1 MMVIIYLINFY
12 LSLINN
18 MTKIKNIV
26 ARQIFDS
33 RGNPTVEADVI
44 TSNGVLG
51 RAAVPSGA
59 STGEH
64 EAVEL
69 RDETKDFMGKSVFRA
84 VKNVNESIFKELKN
98 LSVFDQELIDSKMIE
113 LDNTANKSKLGAN
126 AILSVSLAVA
136 KAAAIEK
143 KISLFRYLGNDK
155 SNVLPVPLMNIIN
168 GGSHSDSP
176 ISFQE
181 FMIVPIG
188 ASNFSHALQIGN
200 EVFHNLKLI
209 LKSRGLSTA
218 VGDEGG
224 FAPDLEGTEDAI
236 NTIIKAV
243 EKAGYK
249 IKEDVMIALDCASS
263 EFFKDGYYDYSI
275 FESGNNSK
283 LTSEEQVNFLVD
295 LCEKYPIISIEDGM
309 DENDWD
315 GWKLLTEKIGDKVQ
329 LVGDDLFVTD
339 ISRLSKGI
347 NEKIGNSIL
356 IKFNQVGS
364 LTETISSI
372 NLASENNFTSVI
384 SHRSGETE
392 DSTISDLCVAFNTG
406 QIKTGSMS
414 RSDRMSKYNQLI
426 RIEEE
431 LGDSAIYLGK
441 KAFNLN
447 F

>member
-1 MMVIIYLINFY
+1 
-12 LSLINN
+12 

-33 RGNPTVEADVI
+33 RGNPTVETDVI

-51 RAAVPSGA
+51 RASVPSGA
-59 STGEH
+59 STGQH

-263 EFFKDGYYDYSI
+263 EFFEDGYYDYSI
-275 FESGNNSK
+275 FESGNKTK
-283 LTSEEQVNFLVD
+283 LTSEEQVNFLVE

-372 NLASENNFTSVI
+372 NLALENNFTSVI

-431 LGDSAIYLGK
+431 LGESAVYLGK
-441 KAFNLN
+441 KAFKLN

>member
-1 MMVIIYLINFY
+1 
-12 LSLINN
+12 
-18 MTKIKNIV
+18 MTKIKKIV
-26 ARQIFDS
+26 SRQIFDS
-33 RGNPTVEADVI
+33 RGNPTVETDVI
-44 TSNGVLG
+44 TTNNVIG

-64 EAVEL
+64 ESVEL
-69 RDETKDFMGKSVFRA
+69 RDGLDSYMGKSVFNA
-84 VKNVNESIFKELKN
+84 VKNVNEIISKELNNLSIF
-98 LSVFDQELIDSKMIE
+98 DQKLIDEKMIK
-113 LDNTANKSKLGAN
+113 LDGTNNKSKLGAN
-126 AILSVSLAVA
+126 AILSVSLAVS
-136 KAAAIEK
+136 KAAANEK
-143 KISLFRYLGNDK
+143 NISLFKYLGDSN

-181 FMIVPIG
+181 FMIVPVG
-188 ASNFSHALQIGN
+188 AKSFTNALQIGN
-200 EVFHNLKLI
+200 EVFHNLKSI

-224 FAPDLEGTEDAI
+224 FAPELDGTEDAI
-236 NTIIKAV
+236 NTIIEAV
-243 EKAGYK
+243 NKAGYDMK
-249 IKEDVMIALDCASS
+249 KDVMIALDCASS
-263 EFFKDGYYDYSI
+263 EFYKDGYYDYSI
-275 FESGNNSK
+275 FEKNNSTK
-283 LTSEEQVNFLVD
+283 LNSNQQVDFLVE

-339 ISRLSKGI
+339 LNRLSKGI

-364 LTETISSI
+364 LSETISSI

-392 DSTISDLCVAFNTG
+392 DSTIADLCVAFNTG

-414 RSDRMSKYNQLI
+414 RSDRMSKYNQLL

-431 LGDSAIYLGK
+431 LGENAKFLGK
-441 KAFNLN
+441 EAFNLKLS
-447 F
+447 

>member
-1 MMVIIYLINFY
+1 
-12 LSLINN
+12 
-18 MTKIKNIV
+18 MTKIKKILS
-26 ARQIFDS
+26 RQIFDS
-33 RGNPTVEADVI
+33 RGNPTVETDVI
-44 TSNGVLG
+44 TTNNVIG

-64 EAVEL
+64 ESVEL
-69 RDETKDFMGKSVFRA
+69 RDELNSYMGKSVFNA
-84 VKNVNESIFKELKN
+84 VKNVNEIISKELNN
-98 LSVFDQELIDSKMIE
+98 LSIFDQELIDEKMIK
-113 LDNTANKSKLGAN
+113 LDGTNNKSKLGAN
-126 AILSVSLAVA
+126 AILSVSLAVS
-136 KAAAIEK
+136 KAAANEK
-143 KISLFRYLGNDK
+143 NISLFKYLGDSN

-181 FMIVPIG
+181 FMIVPVG
-188 ASNFSHALQIGN
+188 AKSFTNALQIGN
-200 EVFHNLKLI
+200 EVFHNLKSI

-224 FAPDLEGTEDAI
+224 FAPELDGTEDAI
-236 NTIIKAV
+236 NTIIEAV
-243 EKAGYK
+243 NKAGYEMK
-249 IKEDVMIALDCASS
+249 KDVMIALDCASS
-263 EFFKDGYYDYSI
+263 EFYKDGYYDYSI
-275 FESGNNSK
+275 FEKDNLTK
-283 LTSEEQVNFLVD
+283 LSSNEQVDFLVE

-339 ISRLSKGI
+339 LNRLSKGI

-364 LTETISSI
+364 LSETISSI
-372 NLASENNFTSVI
+372 NLASANNFTSVI

-392 DSTISDLCVAFNTG
+392 DSTIADLCVAFNTG

-414 RSDRMSKYNQLI
+414 RSDRMSKYNQLL

-431 LGDSAIYLGK
+431 LGENAKFLGK
-441 KAFNLN
+441 EAFNLKLS
-447 F
+447 

>member
-1 MMVIIYLINFY
+1 
-12 LSLINN
+12 
-18 MTKIKNIV
+18 MTKIKKIV
-26 ARQIFDS
+26 SRQIFDS
-33 RGNPTVEADVI
+33 RGNPTVETDVI
-44 TSNGVLG
+44 TTNNVIG

-64 EAVEL
+64 ESVEL
-69 RDETKDFMGKSVFRA
+69 RDGLDSYMGKSVFNA
-84 VKNVNESIFKELKN
+84 VKNVNEIISKELNN
-98 LSVFDQELIDSKMIE
+98 LSIFDQELIDEKMIK
-113 LDNTANKSKLGAN
+113 LDGTKNKSKLGAN
-126 AILSVSLAVA
+126 AILSVSLAVS
-136 KAAAIEK
+136 KAAANEK
-143 KISLFRYLGNDK
+143 NISLFKYLGDSN

-181 FMIVPIG
+181 FMIVPVG
-188 ASNFSHALQIGN
+188 AKSFTNALQIGN
-200 EVFHNLKLI
+200 EVFHNLKYI

-224 FAPDLEGTEDAI
+224 FAPELDGTEDAI
-236 NTIIKAV
+236 NTIIEAV
-243 EKAGYK
+243 NKAGYEMK
-249 IKEDVMIALDCASS
+249 KDVMIALDCASS
-263 EFFKDGYYDYSI
+263 EFYKDGYYDYSI
-275 FESGNNSK
+275 FEKNNSTK
-283 LTSEEQVNFLVD
+283 LNSNEQVDFLVE

-339 ISRLSKGI
+339 LNRLSKGI

-364 LTETISSI
+364 LSETISSI

-392 DSTISDLCVAFNTG
+392 DSTIADLCVAFNTG

-414 RSDRMSKYNQLI
+414 RSDRMSKYNQLL

-431 LGDSAIYLGK
+431 LGENAKFLGK
-441 KAFNLN
+441 EAFNLKLS
-447 F
+447 

>member
-1 MMVIIYLINFY
+1 
-12 LSLINN
+12 

-33 RGNPTVEADVI
+33 RGNPTVETDVI

-69 RDETKDFMGKSVFRA
+69 RDESEDFMGKSVFRA

-113 LDNTANKSKLGAN
+113 LDNTTNKSKLGAN

-143 KISLFRYLGNDK
+143 KISLFKYLGNDK

-181 FMIVPIG
+181 FMIVPVG

-209 LKSRGLSTA
+209 LKSRGFSTA

-224 FAPDLEGTEDAI
+224 FAPDLEGIEDAI
-236 NTIIKAV
+236 NTIIEAV

-275 FESGNNSK
+275 FESGNNLK

-315 GWKLLTEKIGDKVQ
+315 GWKRLTERIGDKVQ

>member
-1 MMVIIYLINFY
+1 
-12 LSLINN
+12 

-26 ARQIFDS
+26 SRQIFDS
-33 RGNPTVEADVI
+33 RGNPTVETDVI
-44 TSNGVLG
+44 TTNNIIG

-64 EAVEL
+64 ESVEL
-69 RDETKDFMGKSVFRA
+69 RDELGSYMGKSVFNA
-84 VKNVNESIFKELKN
+84 VKNVNEIISKELNNLSIF
-98 LSVFDQELIDSKMIE
+98 DQKLVDEKMIK
-113 LDNTANKSKLGAN
+113 LDGTNNKSKLGAN
-126 AILSVSLAVA
+126 AILSVSLAVS
-136 KAAAIEK
+136 KAAANEK
-143 KISLFRYLGNDK
+143 NISLFKYLGDSN

-181 FMIVPIG
+181 FMIVPVG
-188 ASNFSHALQIGN
+188 AKSFTNALQIGN
-200 EVFHNLKLI
+200 EVFHNLKSI

-224 FAPDLEGTEDAI
+224 FAPELDGTEDAI
-236 NTIIKAV
+236 NTIIEAV
-243 EKAGYK
+243 NKAGYEMK
-249 IKEDVMIALDCASS
+249 KDVMIALDCASS
-263 EFFKDGYYDYSI
+263 EFYKDGYYDYSI
-275 FESGNNSK
+275 FEKNNSTK
-283 LTSEEQVNFLVD
+283 LNSIEQVDFLVE

-339 ISRLSKGI
+339 LNRLSKGI

-372 NLASENNFTSVI
+372 NLASANNFTSVI

-392 DSTISDLCVAFNTG
+392 DSTIADLCVAFNTG

-414 RSDRMSKYNQLI
+414 RSDRMSKYNQLL

-431 LGDSAIYLGK
+431 LGENAKFPGK
-441 KAFNLN
+441 EAFNLN
-447 F
+447 LS

>member
-1 MMVIIYLINFY
+1 
-12 LSLINN
+12 
-18 MTKIKNIV
+18 MTKIKTIV

-44 TSNGVLG
+44 TTNGILG

-69 RDETKDFMGKSVFRA
+69 RDKTQDFMGKSVYEA
-84 VKNVNESIFKELKN
+84 VKNVNELILKKLEN

-113 LDNTANKSKLGAN
+113 LDNTPNKSKLGAN

-136 KAAAIEK
+136 KAAALEK
-143 KISLFRYLGNDK
+143 KIPLFKYLGD
-155 SNVLPVPLMNIIN
+155 SNSNILPVPLMNIIN

-181 FMIVPIG
+181 FMIVPVG
-188 ASNFSHALQIGN
+188 ATSFSHALQIGN
-200 EVFHNLKLI
+200 EVFHNLKTI

-224 FAPDLEGTEDAI
+224 FAPNLKGTEDAI
-236 NTIIKAV
+236 NTIIQAV

-249 IKEDVMIALDCASS
+249 MTDDVMLALDCASS
-263 EFFKDGYYDYSI
+263 EFYKDGYYDYSI
-275 FESGNNSK
+275 FESGNSSK
-283 LTSEEQVNFLVD
+283 LTSEEQVNLLVG

-315 GWKLLTEKIGDKVQ
+315 GWKLLTEKIGDRVQ

-339 ISRLSKGI
+339 NSRLLKGI
-347 NEKIGNSIL
+347 SQKIGNSIL

-364 LTETISSI
+364 LTETISCI
-372 NLASENNFTSVI
+372 NLASKNNFTSVI

-392 DSTISDLCVAFNTG
+392 DSTIADLCVAFNTG

-431 LGDSAIYLGK
+431 LGDSAKFLGK
-441 KAFNLN
+441 NAFNLN

>member
-1 MMVIIYLINFY
+1 
-12 LSLINN
+12 

-69 RDETKDFMGKSVFRA
+69 RDETKDFMGKSVYRA

-275 FESGNNSK
+275 FESGNNTK

-347 NEKIGNSIL
+347 DEKIGNSIL

-431 LGDSAIYLGK
+431 LGKSAVYLGK
-441 KAFNLN
+441 KAFKLN

>member
-1 MMVIIYLINFY
+1 
-12 LSLINN
+12 
-18 MTKIKNIV
+18 MTKIKSIV
-26 ARQIFDS
+26 SRQIFDS
-33 RGNPTVEADVI
+33 RGNPTVETDVI
-44 TSNGVLG
+44 TTNNIIG

-64 EAVEL
+64 ESVEL
-69 RDETKDFMGKSVFRA
+69 RDELDSYMGKSVFNA
-84 VKNVNESIFKELKN
+84 VKNVNEIISKELNNLSIF
-98 LSVFDQELIDSKMIE
+98 DQKLIDEKMIK
-113 LDNTANKSKLGAN
+113 LDGTNNKSKLGAN
-126 AILSVSLAVA
+126 AILSVSLAVS
-136 KAAAIEK
+136 KAAANEK
-143 KISLFRYLGNDK
+143 NISLFKYLGDSN

-168 GGSHSDSP
+168 GGTHSDSP

-181 FMIVPIG
+181 FMIVPVG
-188 ASNFSHALQIGN
+188 AKSFTNALQIGN
-200 EVFHNLKLI
+200 EVFHNLKTI

-224 FAPDLEGTEDAI
+224 FAPNLKGTEDAI
-236 NTIIKAV
+236 NTIIEAV

-249 IKEDVMIALDCASS
+249 MTDDIMIALDCASS

-275 FESGNNSK
+275 FESGNSSK
-283 LTSEEQVNFLVD
+283 LTSEQQVNLLVD

-309 DENDWD
+309 DENDWE

-339 ISRLSKGI
+339 NSRLSKGI
-347 NEKIGNSIL
+347 SQKIGNSIL

-364 LTETISSI
+364 LTETISCI

-392 DSTISDLCVAFNTG
+392 DSTIADLCVAFNTG

-431 LGDSAIYLGK
+431 LGDSAKFLGK
-441 KAFNLN
+441 NAFNLN

>member
-1 MMVIIYLINFY
+1 
-12 LSLINN
+12 
-18 MTKIKNIV
+18 MTKIKSIV
-26 ARQIFDS
+26 SRQIFDS
-33 RGNPTVEADVI
+33 RGNPTVETDVI
-44 TSNGVLG
+44 TTNNIIG

-64 EAVEL
+64 ESVEL
-69 RDETKDFMGKSVFRA
+69 RDELDSYMGKSVFNA
-84 VKNVNESIFKELKN
+84 VKNVNEIISKELNNLSIF
-98 LSVFDQELIDSKMIE
+98 DQKLIDEKMIK
-113 LDNTANKSKLGAN
+113 LDGTNNKSKLGAN
-126 AILSVSLAVA
+126 AILSVSLAVS
-136 KAAAIEK
+136 KAAANEK
-143 KISLFRYLGNDK
+143 NISLFKYLGDSN

-168 GGSHSDSP
+168 GGTHSDSP

-181 FMIVPIG
+181 FMIVPVG
-188 ASNFSHALQIGN
+188 AKSFTNALQIGN
-200 EVFHNLKLI
+200 EVFHNLKTI

-224 FAPDLEGTEDAI
+224 FAPNLKGTEDAI

-249 IKEDVMIALDCASS
+249 MTDDIMIALDCASS

-275 FESGNNSK
+275 FESGNSSK
-283 LTSEEQVNFLVD
+283 LTSEQQVNLLVD

-309 DENDWD
+309 DENDWE

-339 ISRLSKGI
+339 NSRLSKGI
-347 NEKIGNSIL
+347 SQKIGNSIL

-364 LTETISSI
+364 LTETISCI

-392 DSTISDLCVAFNTG
+392 DSTIADLCVAFNTG

-431 LGDSAIYLGK
+431 LGDSAKFLGK
-441 KAFNLN
+441 NAFNLN

>member
-1 MMVIIYLINFY
+1 
-12 LSLINN
+12 

-69 RDETKDFMGKSVFRA
+69 RDETKDFMGKSVYRA

-143 KISLFRYLGNDK
+143 KISLFRYLGNDN

-275 FESGNNSK
+275 FESGNNTK

-356 IKFNQVGS
+356 IKYNQVGS

-431 LGDSAIYLGK
+431 LGESAVYLGK
-441 KAFNLN
+441 KAFKLN

>member
-1 MMVIIYLINFY
+1 
-12 LSLINN
+12 
-18 MTKIKNIV
+18 MTKIKNIL

-33 RGNPTVEADVI
+33 RGNPTVETDVI

-113 LDNTANKSKLGAN
+113 LDNTTNKSKLGAN

-181 FMIVPIG
+181 FMIVPVG

-209 LKSRGLSTA
+209 LKSRGFSTA

-224 FAPDLEGTEDAI
+224 FAPDLEGIEDAI
-236 NTIIKAV
+236 NTIINAV
-243 EKAGYK
+243 DKAGYK
-249 IKEDVMIALDCASS
+249 IKQDVMIALDCASS

-431 LGDSAIYLGK
+431 LGDSAVYLGK

>member
-1 MMVIIYLINFY
+1 
-12 LSLINN
+12 
-18 MTKIKNIV
+18 MTKIKTIV

-44 TSNGVLG
+44 TTNGILG

-69 RDETKDFMGKSVFRA
+69 RDKTQDFMGKSVYEA
-84 VKNVNESIFKELKN
+84 VKNVNELILKKLEN

-113 LDNTANKSKLGAN
+113 LDNTPNKSKLGAN

-136 KAAAIEK
+136 KAAALEK
-143 KISLFRYLGNDK
+143 KIPLFKYLGDDN
-155 SNVLPVPLMNIIN
+155 SNILPVPLMNIIN

-188 ASNFSHALQIGN
+188 ATSFSHALQIGN
-200 EVFHNLKLI
+200 EVFHNLKTI

-224 FAPDLEGTEDAI
+224 FAPNLKGTEDAI
-236 NTIIKAV
+236 NTIIQAV

-249 IKEDVMIALDCASS
+249 MTDDVMLALDCASS
-263 EFFKDGYYDYSI
+263 EFFKNGYYDYSI
-275 FESGNNSK
+275 FESGNSSK
-283 LTSEEQVNFLVD
+283 LTSEEQVNLLVG

-339 ISRLSKGI
+339 HSRL
-347 NEKIGNSIL
+347 
-356 IKFNQVGS
+356 
-364 LTETISSI
+364 
-372 NLASENNFTSVI
+372 
-384 SHRSGETE
+384 
-392 DSTISDLCVAFNTG
+392 
-406 QIKTGSMS
+406 
-414 RSDRMSKYNQLI
+414 
-426 RIEEE
+426 
-431 LGDSAIYLGK
+431 
-441 KAFNLN
+441 
-447 F
+447 

>member
-1 MMVIIYLINFY
+1 
-12 LSLINN
+12 

-26 ARQIFDS
+26 SRQIFDS
-33 RGNPTVEADVI
+33 RGNPTVETDVI
-44 TSNGVLG
+44 TTNNVVG

-64 EAVEL
+64 ESVEL
-69 RDETKDFMGKSVFRA
+69 RDGLDTYMGKSVFNA
-84 VKNVNESIFKELKN
+84 VKNVNEIISKELNNLSIF
-98 LSVFDQELIDSKMIE
+98 DQKLIDEKMIK
-113 LDNTANKSKLGAN
+113 LDGTNNKSKLGAN
-126 AILSVSLAVA
+126 AILSVSLAVS
-136 KAAAIEK
+136 KAAANEK
-143 KISLFRYLGNDK
+143 NISLFKYLGDSN

-181 FMIVPIG
+181 FMIVPVG
-188 ASNFSHALQIGN
+188 AKSFTNALQIGN
-200 EVFHNLKLI
+200 EVFHNLKSI

-224 FAPDLEGTEDAI
+224 FAPELDGTEDAI
-236 NTIIKAV
+236 NTIIEAV
-243 EKAGYK
+243 NKAGYDMK
-249 IKEDVMIALDCASS
+249 KDVMIALDCASS
-263 EFFKDGYYDYSI
+263 EFYKDGYYDYSI
-275 FESGNNSK
+275 FEKNNLTK
-283 LTSEEQVNFLVD
+283 LNSNEQVDFLVE

-339 ISRLSKGI
+339 LNRLSKGI

-364 LTETISSI
+364 LSETISSI

-392 DSTISDLCVAFNTG
+392 DSTIADLCVAFNTG

-414 RSDRMSKYNQLI
+414 RSDRMSKYNQLL

-431 LGDSAIYLGK
+431 LGENAKFLGK
-441 KAFNLN
+441 EAFNLKLS
-447 F
+447 

>member
-1 MMVIIYLINFY
+1 
-12 LSLINN
+12 
-18 MTKIKNIV
+18 MTKISTIV

-33 RGNPTVEADVI
+33 RGNPTVETDVI

-69 RDETKDFMGKSVFRA
+69 RDESKEFMGKSVYRA
-84 VKNVNESIFKELKN
+84 VKNVNELILKELKN

-113 LDNTANKSKLGAN
+113 LDNTTNKSKLGAN

-143 KISLFRYLGNDK
+143 KLSLFRYLGNDK

-188 ASNFSHALQIGN
+188 ASTFSHALQIGN

-224 FAPDLEGTEDAI
+224 FAPDLKGTEDAI
-236 NTIIKAV
+236 NTIIQAV

-275 FESGNNSK
+275 FESGNNSR

-339 ISRLSKGI
+339 FSRLSRGI

-372 NLASENNFTSVI
+372 KLALENNFTSVI

-431 LGDSAIYLGK
+431 LGDSAVYLGK
-441 KAFNLN
+441 KAFKLN

>member
-1 MMVIIYLINFY
+1 
-12 LSLINN
+12 
-18 MTKIKNIV
+18 
-26 ARQIFDS
+26 
-33 RGNPTVEADVI
+33 
-44 TSNGVLG
+44 
-51 RAAVPSGA
+51 
-59 STGEH
+59 
-64 EAVEL
+64 
-69 RDETKDFMGKSVFRA
+69 
-84 VKNVNESIFKELKN
+84 VKNVNEIISKELNNLSIF
-98 LSVFDQELIDSKMIE
+98 DQKLIDEKMIK
-113 LDNTANKSKLGAN
+113 LDGTNNKSKLGAN
-126 AILSVSLAVA
+126 AILSVSLAVS
-136 KAAAIEK
+136 KAAANEK
-143 KISLFRYLGNDK
+143 NISLFKYLGDSN

-181 FMIVPIG
+181 FMIVPVG
-188 ASNFSHALQIGN
+188 AKSFTNALQIGN
-200 EVFHNLKLI
+200 EVFHNLKSI

-224 FAPDLEGTEDAI
+224 FAPELDGTEDAI
-236 NTIIKAV
+236 NTIIEAV
-243 EKAGYK
+243 NKAGYEMK
-249 IKEDVMIALDCASS
+249 KDVMIALDCASS
-263 EFFKDGYYDYSI
+263 EFYKDGYYDYSI
-275 FESGNNSK
+275 FEKNNSTK
-283 LTSEEQVNFLVD
+283 LNSNEQVDFLVE

-339 ISRLSKGI
+339 LNRLSKGI

-364 LTETISSI
+364 LSETISSI

-392 DSTISDLCVAFNTG
+392 DSTIADLCVAFNTG

-414 RSDRMSKYNQLI
+414 RSDRMSKYNQLL

-431 LGDSAIYLGK
+431 LGENAKFLGK
-441 KAFNLN
+441 EAFNLKLS
-447 F
+447 

>member
-1 MMVIIYLINFY
+1 
-12 LSLINN
+12 
-18 MTKIKNIV
+18 MTKISTIV

-33 RGNPTVEADVI
+33 RGNPTVETDVI

-69 RDETKDFMGKSVFRA
+69 RDESKDFMGKSVYRA
-84 VKNVNESIFKELKN
+84 VKNVNVLILKELKN

-113 LDNTANKSKLGAN
+113 LDNTKNKSKLGAN

-188 ASNFSHALQIGN
+188 ASTFSHALQIGN

-224 FAPDLEGTEDAI
+224 FAPDLKGTEDAI
-236 NTIIKAV
+236 NTIIQAV

-275 FESGNNSK
+275 FESGNNSR

-339 ISRLSKGI
+339 FSRLSRGI

-356 IKFNQVGS
+356 IKLF
-364 LTETISSI
+364 ETIQI
-372 NLASENNFTSVI
+372 LRGLPA
-384 SHRSGETE
+384 
-392 DSTISDLCVAFNTG
+392 G
-406 QIKTGSMS
+406 Q
-414 RSDRMSKYNQLI
+414 RD
-426 RIEEE
+426 
-431 LGDSAIYLGK
+431 
-441 KAFNLN
+441 
-447 F
+447 

>member
-1 MMVIIYLINFY
+1 
-12 LSLINN
+12 

-26 ARQIFDS
+26 SRQIFDS
-33 RGNPTVEADVI
+33 RGNPTVETDVI
-44 TSNGVLG
+44 TTNNIIG

-64 EAVEL
+64 ESVEL
-69 RDETKDFMGKSVFRA
+69 RDDLDSYMGKSVFNA
-84 VKNVNESIFKELKN
+84 VKNVNEIISKELNN
-98 LSVFDQELIDSKMIE
+98 LSIFDQELIDEKMIK
-113 LDNTANKSKLGAN
+113 LDGTNNKSKLGAN
-126 AILSVSLAVA
+126 AILSVSLAVS
-136 KAAAIEK
+136 KAAANEK
-143 KISLFRYLGNDK
+143 NISLFKYLGDSN

-181 FMIVPIG
+181 FMIVPVG
-188 ASNFSHALQIGN
+188 AKSFTNALQIGN
-200 EVFHNLKLI
+200 EVFHNLKSI

-224 FAPDLEGTEDAI
+224 FAPELDGTEDAI
-236 NTIIKAV
+236 NTIIEAV
-243 EKAGYK
+243 NKAGYEMK
-249 IKEDVMIALDCASS
+249 KDVMIALDCASS
-263 EFFKDGYYDYSI
+263 EFYVDGYYDYSI
-275 FESGNNSK
+275 FEKNNSTK
-283 LTSEEQVNFLVD
+283 LNSNEQVDLLVE

-339 ISRLSKGI
+339 LNRLSKGI

-372 NLASENNFTSVI
+372 NLASANNFTSVI

-392 DSTISDLCVAFNTG
+392 DSTIADLCVAFNTG

-414 RSDRMSKYNQLI
+414 RSDRMSKYNQLL

-431 LGDSAIYLGK
+431 LGENAKFLGK
-441 KAFNLN
+441 EAFNLKLS
-447 F
+447 